1 MIRLPKI
8 CVALLALVVLAAFT
22 VPAFAVEAKGT
33 IKTVTPDKNEF
44 VFADKNAKDWT
55 FHVDKD
61 AKIFINDKAGKLAD
75 LQAGDEVTVTY
86 EKKNDKLMA
95 SEVRCHRK

>member
-1 MIRLPKI
+1 MIRIPKI
-8 CVALLALVVLAAFT
+8 GIALLTLVVLAAFT

-33 IKTVTPDKNEF
+33 VKTVTPDKHQF
-44 VFADKNAKDWT
+44 VFTDKNAKDWT
-55 FHVDKD
+55 FDVEKD
-61 AKIFINDKAGKLAD
+61 AKIFVNDKEGKLAD

-95 SEVRCHRK
+95 SEIRCKRK